1 MNTSLLVRRGV
12 TLFAFVSV
20 GATAQTVSSDPPAA
34 PAAAPGVSRPKDA
47 PASSEPAQRVEVTG
61 GRVSDTDERRRATAA
76 KIIIGR
82 EEIDKFGDANVGEV
96 LRRLPGVT
104 TPGAP
109 GRGGPPRMRG
119 LGGGYTQLL
128 IDGQRIPPGFSMESL
143 TPDQIERIEI
153 LRAPTAETGARAIAG
168 TINIITREGYSRR
181 LNDLR
186 VGVGLENGQRTPG
199 VFWTRN
205 DTAGPVIYNLSAGTF
220 FSHRKSTSL
229 TETTDEEVATGRA
242 LSQQSESSTSWD
254 RRQGMN
260 LTGRLQWRLND
271 SGDSLMLMPTV
282 FHMQGKSTRDFA
294 LQQLLGTSLGS
305 SLGSSP
311 VAYDFGSSGTD
322 SGFTSSRLNAI
333 WRQRLGPGRLE
344 FNGGLGSWRGHSDT
358 LRQEYMRSSTPTS
371 TSTPV
376 RALSDVS
383 KSQQDSLNFNAK
395 YTLTAGGN
403 PEGGNE
409 HSWVGGLEGE
419 GQRRTETRTSLQA
432 FNGGAFAPLLSDF
445 GDNLQA
451 SSQRVAAYVQDEWS
465 ISPQWAAHG
474 GLRWEG
480 ITTQGDS
487 LEGAAR
493 PKNHSSVAT
502 PLVHLVWKLDPK
514 SRDQVRMSLTRS
526 YKSPELNTLIA
537 RPTINTRYPVSGTN
551 SPTAPDRAGN
561 PDLKPE
567 RALGIDVAIERYL
580 ENGGLLSANVFTR
593 RIHDLNRS
601 VTALEAVSWSPAKR
615 WVARQQNIGDAL
627 TQGLELEAKFRLDQ
641 AVAGALPIDLRSN
654 VAFYRSSVDGVPGPD
669 NRLDSQAK
677 ATGNLGADYRIRSIP
692 LTVGGNLNWVP
703 GYRTQLAEGQVS
715 TVSTK
720 RVWDAFALWT
730 FSPAVGL
737 RLLGTNLDPH
747 DYVTTNAITLDTLR
761 ETARTQAPSYVNWQL
776 RLELKL

>member
-1 MNTSLLVRRGV
+1 MKISNSARS
-12 TLFAFVSV
+12 A
-20 GATAQTVSSDPPAA
+20 ATALALTAAWAPWTLAQTAGSPPPPTAPASDATKPGSAVTPASKEPPAA
-34 PAAAPGVSRPKDA
+34 AEST
-47 PASSEPAQRVEVTG
+47 QRVEVTG
-61 GRVSDTDERRRATAA
+61 GRVSDTEERRRATAA
-76 KIIIGR
+76 KIVIGR

-168 TINIITREGYSRR
+168 TINIITREGYTRR

-186 VGVGLENGQRTPG
+186 VGFGLENGQRTPG
-199 VFWTRN
+199 IFWTRN
-205 DTAGPVIYNLSAGTF
+205 DTAGPLIYNLSAGSF
-220 FSHRKSTSL
+220 FSRRKSSSL
-229 TETTDEEVATGRA
+229 TETTDEDLSNGRTVA
-242 LSQQSESSTSWD
+242 QQRESSTSWD
-254 RRQGMN
+254 RRNGLN
-260 LTGRLQWRLND
+260 LTGRLQWRLSE

-294 LQQLLGTSLGS
+294 LEQSLG
-305 SLGSSP
+305 P
-311 VAYDFGSSGTD
+311 TPAAYDNGTSGTD

-333 WRQRLGPGRLE
+333 WRQRLGPGRIE

-358 LRQEYMRSSTPTS
+358 ERQEFLRSSTTA
-371 TSTPV
+371 PV
-376 RALSDVS
+376 RQLSDVS

-409 HSWVGGLEGE
+409 HSLVSGLEGE
-419 GQRRTETRTSLQA
+419 SQRRSETRTSLQA
-432 FNGGAFAPLLSDF
+432 INGGALTPLFSDF
-445 GDNLQA
+445 GDNLSA
-451 SSQRVAAYVQDEWS
+451 SSQRVAAFVQDEWS

-502 PLVHLVWKLDPK
+502 PLLHLVWKPDPK
-514 SRDQVRMSLTRS
+514 SRDQVRLSLTRS
-526 YKSPELNTLIA
+526 YKSPDLNTLIA
-537 RPTINTRYPVSGTN
+537 RPTLNTRYPVSGTN

-561 PDLKPE
+561 PDLRPE
-567 RALGIDVAIERYL
+567 RALGVDMAFERYL
-580 ENGGLLSANVFTR
+580 ENGGLLSANVFAR

-601 VTALEAVSWSPAKR
+601 VTALETVSWSRFPR
-615 WVARQQNIGDAL
+615 WVARQQNVGEAL

-641 AVAGALPIDLRSN
+641 AIAGALPVDLRSN
-654 VAFYRSSVDGVPGPD
+654 VSFYRSRVESVPGPD

-677 ATGNLGADYRIRSIP
+677 ATANVGADYRIRSVP
-692 LTVGGNLNWVP
+692 LTLGGNLNWVP
-703 GYRTQLAEGQVS
+703 GYRTQLAEDQVS

-737 RLLGTNLDPH
+737 RLLGSNLAPH
-747 DYVTTNAITLDTLR
+747 DYVTTNAITVDTVR

>member
-1 MNTSLLVRRGV
+1 MNTLLSVRRGV

-20 GATAQTVSSDPPAA
+20 GATAQTVPADPPAA
-34 PAAAPGVSRPKDA
+34 PSSAPSSTSAAPRPKDA
-47 PASSEPAQRVEVTG
+47 APAPSEAAQRVEVTG
-61 GRVSDTDERRRATAA
+61 GRVSDTEERRRATAA
-76 KIIIGR
+76 KIVIGR

-168 TINIITREGYSRR
+168 TINIITREGYTRR

-186 VGVGLENGQRTPG
+186 VGFGLENAQRTPG

-229 TETTDEEVATGRA
+229 TETTDEEVATGRT

-294 LQQLLGTSLGS
+294 LQQILGS
-305 SLGSSP
+305 PVGSSS

-333 WRQRLGPGRLE
+333 WRQRLGPGRIE

-358 LRQEYMRSSTPTS
+358 ERQEFLRAAP
-371 TSTPV
+371 STPV

-383 KSQQDSLNFNAK
+383 KSQQDSLNFTAK

-403 PEGGNE
+403 ADGSNE

-419 GQRRTETRTSLQA
+419 SQRRTETRTSLQA
-432 FNGGAFAPLLSDF
+432 FNGGAFAPLLTDF

-526 YKSPELNTLIA
+526 YKSPDLNTLIA
-537 RPTINTRYPVSGTN
+537 RPTINTRYPISGTN

-580 ENGGLLSANVFTR
+580 ENGGLLSANLFTR

-601 VTALEAVSWSPAKR
+601 VTALETVSWSAAKR

-627 TQGLELEAKFRLDQ
+627 TQGVELEAKFRLDQ

-654 VAFYRSSVDGVPGPD
+654 VALYRSRVDGIPGPD

-677 ATGNLGADYRIRSIP
+677 ATANFGADYRIRSIP

-703 GYRTQLAEGQVS
+703 GYRTQLSQEQLS

-737 RLLGTNLDPH
+737 RLLGSNLAPH
-747 DYVTTNAITLDTLR
+747 DYVTSNAVTLDTLR
-761 ETARTQAPSYVNWQL
+761 ETARTQAPTYVNWQL

>member
-1 MNTSLLVRRGV
+1 MKLAPSAFRAALLITG
-12 TLFAFVSV
+12 LMC
-20 GATAQTVSSDPPAA
+20 AA
-34 PAAAPGVSRPKDA
+34 PAAWAQTPPVTAPKAD
-47 PASSEPAQRVEVTG
+47 PASAPVRQDTPDAKDNKSTAGDSAQRVEVTG
-61 GRVSDTDERRRATAA
+61 GRISDTEERRRATAA

-168 TINIITREGYSRR
+168 TINIITREGYTRR
-181 LNDLR
+181 LNDLK
-186 VGVGLENGQRTPG
+186 VGFGLENGQRTPG

-205 DTAGPVIYNLSAGTF
+205 DTWGPVIYNLSAGTF

-229 TETTDEEVATGRA
+229 TQTTDEDLNRNQTLTEQT
-242 LSQQSESSTSWD
+242 ESSTSWD
-254 RRQGMN
+254 RRHGLN

-271 SGDSLMLMPTV
+271 NGDSLMLMPTV
-282 FHMQGKSTRDFA
+282 FRMQGQSTRDFV
-294 LQQLLGTSLGS
+294 LQQSLGVT
-305 SLGSSP
+305 P
-311 VAYDFGSSGTD
+311 TAYDLGHSNSD
-322 SGFTSSRLNAI
+322 SGFTSARLNAI
-333 WRQRLGPGRLE
+333 WRQRLGPGRIE

-358 LRQEYMRSSTPTS
+358 ERQEFVRSAS
-371 TSTPV
+371 STPV

-383 KSQQDSLNFNAK
+383 KSQQDSFNFNTK
-395 YTLTAGGN
+395 YTLLAGGQ

-409 HSWVGGLEGE
+409 HSLVGGLEGE
-419 GQRRTETRTSLQA
+419 VQRRTETRTSLQA

-465 ISPQWAAHG
+465 INPQWAAHG

-487 LEGAAR
+487 FEGASR

-502 PLVHLVWKLDPK
+502 PLLHAVWKPDPK
-514 SRDQVRMSLTRS
+514 SRDQVRISLTRS
-526 YKSPELNTLIA
+526 YKSPDLNTLIA
-537 RPTINTRYPVSGTN
+537 RPTLNTRYPVSGTN

-567 RALGIDVAIERYL
+567 RALGVDMALERYL
-580 ENGGLLSANVFTR
+580 ENGGLLSANVFAR

-601 VTALEAVSWSPAKR
+601 VTALESVSWSPAKR

-641 AVAGALPIDLRSN
+641 AVAGALPVDLRGN
-654 VAFYRSSVDGVPGPD
+654 VAFYRSRVEGVPGPD

-677 ATGNLGADYRIRSIP
+677 ATANLGADYRIRSVP
-692 LTVGGNLNWVP
+692 LTLGGNLNWVP
-703 GYRTQLAEGQVS
+703 GYRTQLAEDQVS

-730 FSPAVGL
+730 FNPSTAL
-737 RLLGTNLDPH
+737 RVMGSNLAPH
-747 DYVTTNAITLDTLR
+747 DYITTNALTVDTFR
-761 ETARTQAPSYVNWQL
+761 ETARTQATSYVNWQL